1 MFPVSTSALNILH
14 TKKLSIPGY
23 LIESPVLYHLGSLYL
38 TFLFSDFFLTGTRSG
53 QEKPWHQNAVHR
65 ERNWVCAQPSSECKE
80 KARRVNLYLFLL
92 RICFLFFPGW
102 QANLQAQNWLSHQCV
117 IPMQLSTSL
126 FCFFPVGKLLCV
138 MWLAIK
144 KDSGHP
150 IEVLW
155 LSFFVIFTCIKRP
168 PLTEAKPR
176 VIFCGILFCVKCD
189 PSSL

>member
-1 MFPVSTSALNILH
+1 MSPVSTSALNTLR

-23 LIESPVLYHLGSLYL
+23 LIESPVFYPLGFLYL

-53 QEKPWHQNAVHR
+53 QEKSWYQNAVYR
-65 ERNWVCAQPSSECKE
+65 ERNWVCPQPSSECKKE
-80 KARRVNLYLFLL
+80 ARRVNHL

-144 KDSGHP
+144 KDRGHA

-176 VIFCGILFCVKCD
+176 VIFCGILLCLKCD